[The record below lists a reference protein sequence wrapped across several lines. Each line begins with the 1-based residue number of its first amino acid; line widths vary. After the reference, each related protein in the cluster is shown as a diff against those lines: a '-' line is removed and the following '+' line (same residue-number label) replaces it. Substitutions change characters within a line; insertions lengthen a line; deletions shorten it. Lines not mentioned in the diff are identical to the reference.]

1 MKAGSETVVIQHPA
15 PRDRFGD
22 PEGEP
27 IVLGTLTQCHVI
39 PRMLDEDSDR
49 GQVIIEGY
57 QIITPPPSFAVP
69 ADAEVIVRGE
79 SQQVDG
85 QVGDFR
91 KKGRSVAFIFYTK
104 GYGT

>member
-1 MKAGSETVVIQHPA
+1 MKEGTETVVVQRPA

-27 IVLGTLTQCHVI
+27 IPLGTLTQCHVI

-57 QIITPPPSFAVP
+57 QVITPPPGFEIP
-69 ADAEVIVRGE
+69 ADAQVVVRGE
-79 SQQVDG
+79 TQQVDG

-91 KKGRSVAFIFYTK
+91 KKGRSVATIFYTK